1 MECKFINK
9 YKIIIYVILA
19 LGWAHREMPKE
30 LKDFNISGLEIQM
43 EVLLLTHI
51 KTGIHSDSSNCTV
64 LKLIQ
69 ICMLLGTLG
78 F

>member
-1 MECKFINK
+1 MEMEIHK

-30 LKDFNISGLEIQM
+30 LKDFKNISGLENQM

-64 LKLIQ
+64 N
-69 ICMLLGTLG
+69 
-78 F
+78 

>member
-1 MECKFINK
+1 
-9 YKIIIYVILA
+9 
-19 LGWAHREMPKE
+19 MPKE
-30 LKDFNISGLEIQM
+30 LKDFNIPGLEIQV

-69 ICMLLGTLG
+69 IFMLLGTCG
-78 F
+78 FGSMKLKSWQLAI